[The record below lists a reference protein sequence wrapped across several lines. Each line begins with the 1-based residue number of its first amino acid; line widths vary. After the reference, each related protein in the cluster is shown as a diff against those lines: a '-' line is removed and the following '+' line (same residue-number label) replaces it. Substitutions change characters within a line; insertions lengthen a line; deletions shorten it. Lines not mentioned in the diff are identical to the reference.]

1 MLGLGMDEA
10 DEDEDEQMLIKD
22 IPFVAER
29 DFLEKYGTS
38 FNLGLDENR
47 QVVLSVAESCA

>member
-10 DEDEDEQMLIKD
+10 DEDEDERILIKD
-22 IPFVAER
+22 IPFAAER
-29 DFLEKYGTS
+29 DFLEKYGVS

>member
-1 MLGLGMDEA
+1 MDEA

-38 FNLGLDENR
+38 FNLGLDGNR